1 MAVKNPGRSLV
12 DPAMKLGIGSYTFPW
27 AVGVPGHLPEEPLS
41 AIGLLEKARELGV
54 SVVQYA
60 DNLPLDRFSKSELK
74 ALTART
80 EKWQL
85 SIEVGTRGVAVDHL
99 RRHLALSVRMGS
111 TLLRTIPEA
120 PGKDMP
126 FDEILANLQMVAP
139 DFAGAGVK
147 LALENHGRISV
158 KDLRQLVEALQT
170 PWVGICL
177 DTVNSLGMAE
187 GPDVVIDEL
196 ARFTVNL
203 HVKDFVVK
211 RISHQMGYTVEGT
224 PAGKGQLDVPGLLN
238 TLRSAGVSPN
248 AILELWTPLQEHL
261 QQTIALEQAWAVQS
275 IEFLR
280 RYIPG

>member
-1 MAVKNPGRSLV
+1 
-12 DPAMKLGIGSYTFPW
+12 MKLGIGSYTFPW
-27 AVGVPGHLPEEPLS
+27 AVGVPGHAPDQPLS

-54 SVVQYA
+54 KVVQFA
-60 DNLPLDRFSKSELK
+60 DNLPPDRLTDTELE
-74 ALTART
+74 AVIARAA
-80 EKWQL
+80 EWQL
-85 SIEVGTRGVAVDHL
+85 TIEVGTRGAAVEHL
-99 RRHLALSVRMGS
+99 RRHLALALRMGS

-126 FDEILANLQMVAP
+126 FDEILANLRAVVP
-139 DFAGAGVK
+139 DFAAAGVK

-158 KDLRQLVEALQT
+158 KDLRRLVEALQS

-187 GPDVVIDEL
+187 GPEIVLREL
-196 ARFTVNL
+196 AGHTVNL

-224 PAGKGQLDVPGLLN
+224 PAGKGQLDVPGLLDA
-238 TLRSAGVSPN
+238 LRPSGISPN
-248 AILELWTPLQEHL
+248 AILELWTPLQEDL
-261 QQTIALEQAWAVQS
+261 EQTIALERTWAVES

-280 RYIPG
+280 RYIPE